1 MSSQLPP
8 IKNNESS
15 NVWQVIFFI
24 VSVVLSIYAYCL
36 VIMEAKDPDFKSI
49 SDNYEDVE
57 ERSIGQITKQQ
68 EVLTQDDE
76 EIKL

>member
-8 IKNNESS
+8 IKNYASS
-15 NVWQVIFFI
+15 NVWQVMFFI

-49 SDNYEDVE
+49 SDNYEDIE
-57 ERSIGQITKQQ
+57 ERSIGQITKKQ
-68 EVLTQDDE
+68 EVLTEDGE